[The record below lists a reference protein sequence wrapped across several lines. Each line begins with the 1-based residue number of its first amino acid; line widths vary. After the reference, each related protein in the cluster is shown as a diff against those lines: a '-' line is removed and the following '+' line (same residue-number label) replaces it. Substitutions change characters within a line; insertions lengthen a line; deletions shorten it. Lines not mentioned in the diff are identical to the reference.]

1 MFYEPVKN
9 NHGLSKNPFNS
20 LVVPRPI
27 GWISSIDTEGI
38 VNLAPYSFFNAVCY
52 RPPTVMFA
60 SGPGNGNDGMKDS
73 LRNIEDTGEFVCNL
87 ATWETRE
94 QMNQT
99 SASVSPKTDEMEL
112 SGLTSLSSNLVNVP
126 RVAETPVNLECRYL
140 KSIRV
145 PSWEEKDRYFIVL
158 GEVIGIHIRD
168 EYLTEDGLV
177 NIAKIN
183 PIGRMGYN
191 DYTSV
196 SGSTI
201 FTMVRPD

>member
-1 MFYEPVKN
+1 MFWLIES
-9 NHGLSKNPFNS
+9 G
-20 LVVPRPI
+20 
-27 GWISSIDTEGI
+27 SSI
-38 VNLAPYSFFNAVCY
+38 
-52 RPPTVMFA
+52 
-60 SGPGNGNDGMKDS
+60 
-73 LRNIEDTGEFVCNL
+73 
-87 ATWETRE
+87 
-94 QMNQT
+94 
-99 SASVSPKTDEMEL
+99 VSPKTDEIEL
-112 SGLTSLSSNLVNVP
+112 SGLTPLSSNLVNVP

-140 KSIRV
+140 KSVLV

-196 SGSTI
+196 NGSTI

>member
-1 MFYEPVKN
+1 
-9 NHGLSKNPFNS
+9 
-20 LVVPRPI
+20 
-27 GWISSIDTEGI
+27 
-38 VNLAPYSFFNAVCY
+38 
-52 RPPTVMFA
+52 
-60 SGPGNGNDGMKDS
+60 MKDS
-73 LRNIEDTGEFVCNL
+73 LRNIEATGEFVCNL
-87 ATWETRE
+87 ATWETRA

-99 SASVSPKTDEMEL
+99 SASVSSKTDEMEL
-112 SGLTSLSSNLVNVP
+112 SGLTPLSSNLVNVP

-140 KSIRV
+140 KSVLV

-196 SGSTI
+196 SGNTI